1 MDSAE
6 KDQFLQPGSDH
17 LAQTQQLQ
25 NKVSANLAILTGQTT
40 PDNQVVPII
49 QQPVLEG
56 SLAENSNTEMDLEDL
71 MDGLNGRTRTDPS
84 RNFLKIFLG
93 RLKKKNPDKE
103 VVSN

>member
-1 MDSAE
+1 MDPA
-6 KDQFLQPGSDH
+6 KKNQFLQPGSDH

-25 NKVSANLAILTGQTT
+25 NNVSANLAILTGQTT
-40 PDNQVVPII
+40 PANQVVPII

-56 SLAENSNTEMDLEDL
+56 SLAENSNPEMDLEDL
-71 MDGLNGRTRTDPS
+71 MDGLKGRPRTDPS